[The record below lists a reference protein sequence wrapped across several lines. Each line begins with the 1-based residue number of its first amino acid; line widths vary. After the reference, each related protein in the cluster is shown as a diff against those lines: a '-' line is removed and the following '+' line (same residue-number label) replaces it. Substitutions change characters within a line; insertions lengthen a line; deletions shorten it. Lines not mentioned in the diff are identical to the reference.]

1 MAVKKRSIKK
11 PKTVIR
17 EHSAQRLAV
26 RYEELLRLRQAVRLA
41 ELVTGRAR
49 VAIDLQNNRTY
60 VTAH

>member
-26 RYEELLRLRQAVRLA
+26 RYEELLRLRQAVRQA
-41 ELVTGRAR
+41 ESQTRRAK
-49 VAIDLQNNRTY
+49 VDFDLQ
-60 VTAH
+60 